1 MEEAVDPIVEQV
13 LAEPPVEDAAAMETE
28 APSET
33 PTSTATEQP
42 APETA
47 VEAADGKDDAK
58 PAAAAAAAAAKDEDP
73 PKKAKRKE
81 TRKRVRRV
89 GKSEPRKF
97 AKMDTAS
104 LNNPSGE
111 GTMESLTGAAARAD
125 GGTPT
130 MATRRVL
137 SKHDEKWNNM
147 FDKLLEYKVR

>member
-1 MEEAVDPIVEQV
+1 METKMEEAVDPIVEQG

-33 PTSTATEQP
+33 PTSTGTEQP

-58 PAAAAAAAAAKDEDP
+58 PAAAAAAAKDEDP

-97 AKMDTAS
+97 AKMDATNP
-104 LNNPSGE
+104 NNPSGE

-125 GGTPT
+125 GGTTT
-130 MATRRVL
+130 MPTRRVL

-147 FDKLLEYKVR
+147 FDKLLEYK